1 LSFKADPSDP
11 PPSSYGSTSTSEAGA
26 PESNPSVDVEAGSQG
41 GGQEWLDSNGVPEK
55 MVSYDEATTEEWIT
69 PYQAKKAAWVVKRLA
84 EYRLLLQQSVLT
96 CSILRVLDL
105 GLTM

>member
-11 PPSSYGSTSTSEAGA
+11 PPPSYGSTSTSEAGA
-26 PESNPSVDVEAGSQG
+26 PDSNPSEDIEAGSQG
-41 GGQEWLDSNGVPEK
+41 GGQEWLETNGLPEK

-69 PYQAKKAAWVVKRLA
+69 PYQVKKAAWVVKRLA
-84 EYRLLLQQSVLT
+84 EYRLMLQQSVFT
-96 CSILRVLDL
+96 CNVLLVLDL